1 MKSRWKVLASAS
13 NQSRFF
19 LSLVFCGFVFC
30 LSASSAFAAS
40 GSEQPAQA
48 GASRGYAEIIEALNQ
63 DFPCMERV
71 TAAIAANNL
80 KAVMREYRAYLR
92 AAKTTR
98 CKVAPP
104 MPAHSKGAAGVWVHQ
119 IHTSQEDMEV
129 AIVQDG
135 SAKSFSLKSKL
146 AGKVETSSEGLVL
159 RRSAGQQ
166 NVLIG
171 GWGLSS
177 FTSKNLEL
185 TTDAPT
191 ELLICLRAGPTALM
205 NAGSEPVHVIVKKP
219 FEQRISL
226 LPRNAVELGS
236 QGAVR
241 ISDTSIFAL
250 HGGWFNGVVSFARR
264 VVEQHRHAG
273 IVRQL
278 FKVAQD
284 LVLGDRVI
292 EWWR

>member
-1 MKSRWKVLASAS
+1 MKSGWKVLAFTSMR
-13 NQSRFF
+13 SRFF
-19 LSLVFCGFVFC
+19 FVFLLCGFIFC
-30 LSASSAFAAS
+30 LAASSAFAAS
-40 GSEQPAQA
+40 GSEPSAQA
-48 GASRGYAEIIEALNQ
+48 GISRGNAEIIEALNQ
-63 DFPCMERV
+63 DFPCMEGV
-71 TAAIAANNL
+71 TAAIAAN
-80 KAVMREYRAYLR
+80 KFEAVKREYREYLQTAR
-92 AAKTTR
+92 TTR

-104 MPAHSKGAAGVWVHQ
+104 PTPAHSKGAAGVWVHQ
-119 IHTSQEDMEV
+119 IHTSQEDMDV

-146 AGKVETSSEGLVL
+146 AGKVEASSEGLVL

-250 HGGWFNGVVSFARR
+250 PP
-264 VVEQHRHAG
+264 VE
-273 IVRQL
+273 
-278 FKVAQD
+278 
-284 LVLGDRVI
+284 
-292 EWWR
+292 